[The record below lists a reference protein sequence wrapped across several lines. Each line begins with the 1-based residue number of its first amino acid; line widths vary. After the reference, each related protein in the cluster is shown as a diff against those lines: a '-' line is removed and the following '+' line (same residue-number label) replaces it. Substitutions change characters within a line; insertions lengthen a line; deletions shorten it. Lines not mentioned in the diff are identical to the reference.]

1 MSGSV
6 WWRIGWRNVWRNR
19 RRTAITVGALA
30 LGFVSSTIMIGL
42 SEGIVAQMIE
52 NGTDLLSGQI
62 QIHQEDFKPE
72 RSLYTTLG
80 GREGT
85 DVAQMLALVRRQ
97 PGVRGAAPRVYAG
110 GLVSSGEETSAG
122 IFMGLNPE
130 LERGVS
136 RILEA
141 VEDGSM
147 PAPGARELLLGAEMA
162 EKLGVGV
169 GAEVVVVAPAADGSM
184 GNDVYQV
191 AGIFRTGAAELD
203 NSYTLLLLET
213 LQALIAMQ
221 PERVHEVAVAVTDVW
236 AGPDVAASLEE
247 QIRASG
253 IGVRA
258 EAWTDFRSDLAE
270 YAQLAASFNWV
281 IVLIVFIMAIFGV
294 ANTMLMATWER
305 RREFAVVRAL
315 GSPAT
320 GVIRTVVFETIVLGV
335 VSLGVGT
342 LVVVPLVAWWSTAPP
357 DLSWIVGDF
366 TMAGSLVRANLRV
379 EASLEGPAIS
389 AIGLLVTVFLAG
401 LYPAVRSARERPADI
416 LAGAD

>member
-1 MSGSV
+1 
-6 WWRIGWRNVWRNR
+6 
-19 RRTAITVGALA
+19 VGALA

-52 NGTDLLSGQI
+52 NGTDLLTGQI
-62 QIHQEDFKPE
+62 QIHQEGFKPE
-72 RSLYTTLG
+72 RSLYTTVG

-85 DVAQMLALVRRQ
+85 DLEQLLALVRRQ
-97 PGVRGAAPRVYAG
+97 PGVRGVAPRVYAG

-122 IFMGLNPE
+122 IFMGLQPG
-130 LERGVS
+130 LERDVS

-141 VEDGSM
+141 LEDGTM
-147 PAPGARELLLGAEMA
+147 PDPGVREVLLGAEMA
-162 EKLGVGV
+162 EKLGVSV
-169 GAEVVVVAPAADGSM
+169 GDEVVLVAPAADGSM

-213 LQALIAMQ
+213 LQSLIAMQ
-221 PERVHEVAVAVTDVW
+221 PDRVHEVAVAVTEVW

-247 QIRASG
+247 QIRRAG
-253 IGVRA
+253 IQVRV

-315 GSPAT
+315 GSPST
-320 GVIRTVVFETIVLGV
+320 GVIRTVVFETIVLGI
-335 VSLGVGT
+335 VSLGLGAV
-342 LVVVPLVAWWSTAPP
+342 VVVPLVAWWSTAPP
-357 DLSWIVGDF
+357 DLSWMVGDF

-379 EASLEGPAIS
+379 EPSLEGPLIS
-389 AIGLLVTVFLAG
+389 AVGLLITVFLAG
-401 LYPAVRSARERPADI
+401 LYPAVRSALQRPADI

>member
-52 NGTDLLSGQI
+52 NGTDLLTGQI
-62 QIHQEDFKPE
+62 QIHQEGFKPE
-72 RSLYTTLG
+72 RSLYTTVG

-85 DVAQMLALVRRQ
+85 DLEQLLALVRRQ
-97 PGVRGAAPRVYAG
+97 PGVRGVAPRVYAG

-122 IFMGLNPE
+122 IFMGLQPD
-130 LERGVS
+130 LERDVS

-141 VEDGSM
+141 LEDGTM
-147 PAPGARELLLGAEMA
+147 PDPGVREVLLGAEMA
-162 EKLGVGV
+162 EKLGVSV
-169 GAEVVVVAPAADGSM
+169 GDEVVLVAPAADGSM

-213 LQALIAMQ
+213 LQSLIAMQ
-221 PERVHEVAVAVTDVW
+221 PDRVHEVAVAVTEVW

-247 QIRASG
+247 QIRRAG
-253 IGVRA
+253 IQVRV

-315 GSPAT
+315 GSPST
-320 GVIRTVVFETIVLGV
+320 GVIRTVVFETIVLGI
-335 VSLGVGT
+335 VSLGLGAV
-342 LVVVPLVAWWSTAPP
+342 VVVPLVAWWSTAPP
-357 DLSWIVGDF
+357 DLSWMVGDF

-379 EASLEGPAIS
+379 EPSLEGPLIS
-389 AIGLLVTVFLAG
+389 AVGLLITVFLAG
-401 LYPAVRSARERPADI
+401 LYPAVRSALQRPADI

>member
-1 MSGSV
+1 MGGSV

-42 SEGIVAQMIE
+42 SQGIVAQMIE
-52 NGTDLLSGQI
+52 NGTDLLTGQI
-62 QIHQEDFKPE
+62 QIHQEGFKPE
-72 RSLYTTLG
+72 RSLYTTVG
-80 GREGT
+80 GREGA
-85 DVAQMLALVRRQ
+85 DLEQLLALVRRH
-97 PGVRGAAPRVYAG
+97 PGVRSAAPRVYAG

-122 IFMGLNPE
+122 IFMGVDPD
-130 LERGVS
+130 LERHVS

-141 VEDGSM
+141 LEDGTM
-147 PAPGARELLLGAEMA
+147 PAAGARELLLGAEMA
-162 EKLGVGV
+162 EKLGADVGD
-169 GAEVVVVAPAADGSM
+169 EVVVVAPAADGSM

-191 AGIFRTGAAELD
+191 AGIFRTGAADLD
-203 NSYTLLLLET
+203 SSYTLLLLET
-213 LQALIAMQ
+213 LQSLIAME
-221 PERVHEVAVAVTDVW
+221 PDRVHEVAVAVTDVW
-236 AGPDVAASLEE
+236 AGPDIAASLEE

-253 IGVRA
+253 LEVQA

-315 GSPAT
+315 GSPST
-320 GVIRTVVFETIVLGV
+320 GVIRTVVFETIVLGI
-335 VSLGVGT
+335 VSLGLGA
-342 LVVVPLVAWWSTAPP
+342 VVVLPLVAWWSTAPP
-357 DLSWIVGDF
+357 DLSWMVGDF

-379 EASLEGPAIS
+379 EPSLEGPLIS
-389 AIGLLVTVFLAG
+389 AIGLLVTVFVAG
-401 LYPAVRSARERPADI
+401 LYPAVRSARQRPADI

>member
-1 MSGSV
+1 
-6 WWRIGWRNVWRNR
+6 
-19 RRTAITVGALA
+19 VGALA

-52 NGTDLLSGQI
+52 NGTDLLTGQI
-62 QIHQEDFKPE
+62 QIHQEGFKPE
-72 RSLYTTLG
+72 RSLYTTVG

-85 DVAQMLALVRRQ
+85 DLEQLLALVRRQ
-97 PGVRGAAPRVYAG
+97 PGVRGVAPRVYAG

-122 IFMGLNPE
+122 IFMGLQPD
-130 LERGVS
+130 LERDVS

-141 VEDGSM
+141 LEDGTM
-147 PAPGARELLLGAEMA
+147 PDPGVREVLLGAEMA
-162 EKLGVGV
+162 EKLGVSV
-169 GAEVVVVAPAADGSM
+169 GDEVVLVAPAADGSM

-213 LQALIAMQ
+213 LQSLIAMQ
-221 PERVHEVAVAVTDVW
+221 PDRVHEVAVAVTEVW

-247 QIRASG
+247 QIRRAG
-253 IGVRA
+253 IQVRV

-315 GSPAT
+315 GSPST
-320 GVIRTVVFETIVLGV
+320 GVIRTVVFETIVLGI
-335 VSLGVGT
+335 VSLGLGAV
-342 LVVVPLVAWWSTAPP
+342 VVVPLVAWWSTAPP
-357 DLSWIVGDF
+357 DLSWMVGDF

-379 EASLEGPAIS
+379 EPSLEGPLIS
-389 AIGLLVTVFLAG
+389 AVGLLITVFLAG
-401 LYPAVRSARERPADI
+401 LYPAVRSALQRPADI